1 MEKTNDQG
9 EKYSEWVAIE
19 TVASDTV
26 TVIAKQF
33 AEINLAL
40 HKPVTATSQ
49 EDNGTRAELATDGDA
64 GTRWGSAWNGLSTE
78 AKNNQDLTVDL
89 LDTYNI
95 NKVIMLWQAARA
107 SEYELQVSLDGKE
120 WKTVANPKNSP
131 EKETVTFP
139 ETPARY
145 VRMHGITR
153 NMDYGYSIFE
163 FQVFGTGR
171 YNTPTGI
178 SGIGTD
184 SGEQLGN
191 IYNIDGTLV
200 GNGAKYGSGLRKGV
214 YIQSGKKVVVK

>member
-1 MEKTNDQG
+1 M
-9 EKYSEWVAIE
+9 
-19 TVASDTV
+19 

-40 HKPVTATSQ
+40 NKPTTATSQ
-49 EDNGTRAELATDGDA
+49 EDNGTRAELATDGDM
-64 GTRWGSAWNGLSTE
+64 GTRWGSAWNGLSAE
-78 AKNNQDLTVDL
+78 AKNDQELTVDL
-89 LDTYNI
+89 LAAYNI
-95 NKVIMLWQAARA
+95 NKVNVFWQAARA

-171 YNTPTGI
+171 YKTPTGI
-178 SGIGTD
+178 DGIGTD

-200 GNGAKYGSGLRKGV
+200 GNGAKSGSGLRKGV